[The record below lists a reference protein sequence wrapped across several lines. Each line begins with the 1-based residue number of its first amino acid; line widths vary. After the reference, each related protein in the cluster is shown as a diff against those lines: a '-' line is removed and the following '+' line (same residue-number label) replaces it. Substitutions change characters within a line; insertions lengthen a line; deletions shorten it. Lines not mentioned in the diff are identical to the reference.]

1 MRPTNHRADAAVA
14 TLLHHKIPA
23 ADSRNINTDRIHS
36 NDGWQYPIDCYKNF
50 TFRPPFHGR
59 IQDMSAVRILTIEDD
74 AAIRRGIVDA
84 LLFAGYKP
92 FEAADGRTGLEMATT
107 QPYDLLLLDL
117 VLPGRSGMEILKELR
132 TARPTQ
138 PVIIL
143 SARGEEE
150 DRVAGLRLGADDYV
164 VKPFSVKEL
173 LARVD
178 AVLRR
183 SAERPRD
190 ICEIPLPGVVAD
202 LARYELRFADGS
214 RSELSEKEV
223 DLLRYLVVNPGRA
236 ISREELLERV
246 WQLNPRG
253 LATRTVDMH
262 VTRLREKLRD
272 DSADPKIVLTVRGKG
287 YMFAKVSG
295 K

>member
-1 MRPTNHRADAAVA
+1 MAPLRV
-14 TLLHHKIPA
+14 
-23 ADSRNINTDRIHS
+23 
-36 NDGWQYPIDCYKNF
+36 
-50 TFRPPFHGR
+50 
-59 IQDMSAVRILTIEDD
+59 LTIEDD

-84 LLFAGYKP
+84 LAFAGYRP
-92 FEAADGRTGLEMATT
+92 FEAADGVTGLEMATT
-107 QPYDLLLLDL
+107 QTYDLLLLDL
-117 VLPGRSGMEILKELR
+117 ALPGRSGMEILKELR
-132 TARPTQ
+132 AARSTQ

-173 LARVD
+173 LARVE

-183 SAERPRD
+183 SAERPLDVR
-190 ICEIPLPGVVAD
+190 EISLPGVVAD
-202 LARYELRFADGS
+202 LARCELRYDDGS
-214 RSELSEKEV
+214 RTELSEKEAE
-223 DLLRYLVVNPGRA
+223 LLRYLVVNPGRA

-253 LATRTVDMH
+253 LATRTIDMH

-272 DSADPKIVLTVRGKG
+272 DSASPQIVLTVRGKG
-287 YMFAKVSG
+287 YMFANAGLQPEPKVRQNYSG
-295 K
+295 GK